1 MSREERF
8 GLGARVDNL
17 LLDLLE
23 TLRRATFATNADK
36 INILTHAIIKTD
48 SIRFFVQTAW
58 EAKLISTQQFEL
70 VSVPIEDVG
79 KMIGGWRKGLLT
91 KNPPQ

>member
-8 GLGARVDNL
+8 GLGARVDTL
-17 LLDLLE
+17 LLDLME
-23 TLRRATFATNADK
+23 TLRRATFSNNVDK
-36 INILTHAIIKTD
+36 INLLTNAIIKTD

-58 EAKLISTQQFEL
+58 EAKLISNQQFEL
-70 VSVPIEDVG
+70 ISVPIEEVG